1 MTSASQ
7 TIARASPARFC
18 MPPEISDGYF
28 SAASS
33 SPTAFS
39 AAATRRSISSAL
51 SRVVSTSGSATFS
64 HTVFHASSA
73 PDWKR

>member
-18 MPPEISDGYF
+18 MPPEISEGYF
-28 SAASS
+28 SPSFS
-33 SPTAFS
+33 RPTAFR
-39 AAATRRSISSAL
+39 AAATRRSISSAF

-64 HTVFHASSA
+64 QTVIHASRA
-73 PDWKR
+73 PDWNR